1 MPSASQGWALERLL
15 ARYSCRLTA
24 PVATR
29 LAAER
34 FRSRSRFFASRR
46 AALTELRGL
55 AGFEEPKCLKLLA
68 PVAESLH
75 YKEVG
80 EGSWSAVILGG
91 GCCGSSSLSFSS
103 SSLSSGS
110 GSV

>member
-1 MPSASQGWALERLL
+1 ML
-15 ARYSCRLTA
+15 A
-24 PVATR
+24 
-29 LAAER
+29 
-34 FRSRSRFFASRR
+34 
-46 AALTELRGL
+46 ELRGL